1 MKMQGR
7 KATSFVITNIE
18 LLLIYFFT
26 LFISPDVLHFIGI
39 ALIVALITNITIFIG
54 GNTYDKWIRSKYNIL
69 SGKKDEENK

>member
-7 KATSFVITNIE
+7 KATSFIITNIE

-26 LFISPDVLHFIGI
+26 LFVSPEVLKFIGTPLII
-39 ALIVALITNITIFIG
+39 AFITNITIFIG

-69 SGKKDEENK
+69 SGEKDEEDN